1 MRKKFIY
8 LFFIL
13 FFSCPVYSLNISE
26 LILVDS
32 LQKDLSM
39 RENILLNITDNTDK
53 EFVLNLP
60 EGAYDLSFNKLD
72 AVNGKKYFTNITQ
85 ELINNESFCSFCIIN
100 ISYSFNNIVFN
111 NSGNY
116 FFYRKIDFPA
126 NVGVL
131 KYEIVLPSGHEF
143 NTTIYPEFSTNFS
156 YNKSNVF
163 WYYTN
168 PGFPLEFRIVY
179 KESYDIG
186 VIEKNKTKKINID
199 IFQIS
204 IVALITFFL
213 LLFLVIISFF
223 VKMKAKKKK

>member
-26 LILVDS
+26 LIIADS

-53 EFVLNLP
+53 EFVLKLP
-60 EGAYDLSFNKLD
+60 EGAYDLSFNKID
-72 AVNGKKYFTNITQ
+72 AVNEKKYFSNITQ

-100 ISYSFNNIVFN
+100 ISYSFNNVVFN

-116 FFYRKIDFPA
+116 FFYRKIDFPT

-131 KYEIVLPSGHEF
+131 KYEIILPSGHEF
-143 NTTIYPEFSTNFS
+143 NTTIYPEFSANFS
-156 YNKSNVF
+156 YNKSNMF
-163 WYYTN
+163 WYYNN

-179 KESYDIG
+179 KESNINSIKKGSD
-186 VIEKNKTKKINID
+186 KKINSD

-213 LLFLVIISFF
+213 LLFLLIISFF
-223 VKMKAKKKK
+223 VKMKAKKNK